1 MTSSA
6 TTAQETSPGPASQP
20 QRDRATD
27 ASRPARLTAV
37 VRRHASDIA
46 TCLLYL
52 LVAGWL
58 THQLW
63 PDPANRLLTF
73 NPEDQTL
80 YEWFL
85 ASDARVLL
93 GDFSL
98 LSDRLNAPDGVNLMA
113 NTTVIALGFLMAPVT
128 LVFGAPVT
136 FALLVAGNLAA
147 SAIAF
152 YFLFVRVAGAHRL
165 AAGVGGAFCG
175 FAPGMVSQ
183 SNSHLHMTALWL
195 IPIMIW
201 LLVRMMRAADPSGST
216 PDGRIVGPA
225 GRGDRRQLVTSG
237 IWLGVVVALQ
247 VFVGEEVLFLTAV
260 TLIIMA
266 VAYAAARPRYA
277 WRILPNFV
285 AGMLVAV
292 CVGVVLLA
300 YPLWFQFAGP
310 QGVADGVFDPGYFSA
325 DLASWPAISELSVAG
340 SPSAA
345 ELTTGPAEYNT
356 FLGWPLLVATLVCAG
371 WLIRRPVVLASAVG
385 ALLMA
390 GLSLGPRIVVAGT
403 ETSVAGPYALLD
415 GMPVVDGAL
424 PMRFALAVIPLIATI
439 LVLAIDRALRSRRR
453 PVRVLV
459 PAAMAI
465 ALLPVVPAPLPGYD
479 RDPLPEFIAGG
490 HWRECVPPGGV
501 LVPVP
506 LATPGE
512 PWPMAW
518 ATSTTVAF
526 GMPEGFFIGPYAP
539 GGEASMG
546 TFKQP
551 TSKILAEVARTGDVP
566 ELTDDERRRA
576 RRDLARW
583 EADCVVL
590 VDGTPNGA
598 QLRQTSEELFGPGR
612 RVADAWI
619 WPVS

>member
-1 MTSSA
+1 MSRSA
-6 TTAQETSPGPASQP
+6 TAAQDTGPVPPRPGGPSTAG
-20 QRDRATD
+20 
-27 ASRPARLTAV
+27 SRWSRIAAAARGHRVDAV
-37 VRRHASDIA
+37 V
-46 TCLLYL
+46 CLFFVLF
-52 LVAGWL
+52 AGVL
-58 THQLW
+58 THRLW
-63 PDPANRLLTF
+63 PAPGAHLLAF

-85 ASDARVLL
+85 ASDARLL
-93 GDFSL
+93 FGDFGL

-128 LVFGAPVT
+128 VLFGAPVS

-152 YFLFVRVAGAHRL
+152 YFLFSRPLGAHRL
-165 AAGVGGAFCG
+165 AAATGGAFCG

-195 IPIMIW
+195 IPVMMW
-201 LLVRMMRAADPSGST
+201 LLLRIMRAADPTGST
-216 PDGRIVGPA
+216 PDGRILGPA
-225 GRGDRRQLVTSG
+225 GRPDRRRIVTSG
-237 IWLGVVVALQ
+237 GWLGLVVAVQ

-266 VAYAAARPRYA
+266 AAFAATRPRYA

-292 CVGVVLLA
+292 AVGVVLLG

-310 QGVADGVFDPGYFSA
+310 QSVSDGVFDPAYFSA
-325 DLASWPAISELSVAG
+325 DLASWPAVSELSVAG
-340 SPSAA
+340 SAAAA

-356 FLGWPLLVATLVCAG
+356 FLGWPLVLVTAAATG
-371 WLIRRPVVLASAVG
+371 WLIRRPVVVACAAG
-385 ALLMA
+385 TLLMA
-390 GLSLGPRIVVAGT
+390 GLSLGPRIVVDGAK
-403 ETSVAGPYALLD
+403 SDVPGPYALLD

-424 PMRFALAVIPLIATI
+424 PMRFALAVIPLIAVI
-439 LVLAIDRALRSRRR
+439 LTLAVDRALRLGRR
-453 PVRVLV
+453 PARLAV
-459 PAAMAI
+459 PAVVAV
-465 ALLPVVPAPLPGYD
+465 ALIPVVPAPLPAMD
-479 RDPLPEFIAGG
+479 RDPLPEFIVGG
-490 HWRECVPPGGV
+490 HWRSCVPSGGV

-506 LATPGE
+506 PATPPQ

-518 ATSTTVAF
+518 ATATTVDF

-539 GGEASMG
+539 GGDASMG
-546 TFKQP
+546 TFKLP
-551 TSKILAEVARTGDVP
+551 TSKILAEVARTGEVP
-566 ELTDDERRRA
+566 EITDEERARA

-583 EADCVVL
+583 GADCVVL
-590 VDGTPNGA
+590 VDDTTHA
-598 QLRQTSEELFGPGR
+598 AELRQTTEDLLGPGQ
-612 RVADAWI
+612 RVADAWT